1 MRIISMNL
9 ITQVMEL
16 KDKNKISTKAAM
28 DMIAETGAYKAGELP
43 DVESMDAIIRG
54 LKHKRRNS
62 NAYKRRNASA

>member
-1 MRIISMNL
+1 MRIINMEL

-28 DMIAETGAYKAGELP
+28 DMIAETGAYKAEELP
-43 DVESMDAIIRG
+43 DVDSMDAIIRG

-62 NAYKRRNASA
+62 NGCKNRTASA